1 MVQDL
6 VYTKTID
13 VTVVNKVLKH
23 CPHYDSIVNYEYEY
37 GDNFSSKLIDWYREL
52 IFVVNTEDEKQLKV
66 VEALDN
72 GLYLYVK
79 DNQYKREFRK
89 QLKIEDIDLES
100 KKLIKS
106 LIKKIIV
113 FTSKYE
119 QRRLMEFTSSL
130 WI

>member
-6 VYTKTID
+6 VYTKTVD
-13 VTVVNKVLKH
+13 VTLVNKILAH
-23 CPHYDSIVNYEYEY
+23 CPHYDSIVNYEFEY

-52 IFVVNTEDEKQLKV
+52 IFAVNCNDEKQLKV

-89 QLKIEDIDLES
+89 QLKPEDINLES
-100 KKLIKS
+100 KKLIKD

-119 QRRLMEFTSSL
+119 QRRLMEFTSSI